1 MFIWLII
8 RLIQLIFSA
17 KTVFLSHKKS
27 VNSVFQPAY
36 NSSRMGH
43 YQLARQH
50 MPCDIILFSLIRFP
64 NLRERD
70 VIMYWYLL
78 GKGIQ
83 LVRLSLSTESAA
95 IQQCFSLTINQQTV
109 FSATMNQR
117 NEQADI

>member
-1 MFIWLII
+1 
-8 RLIQLIFSA
+8 
-17 KTVFLSHKKS
+17 
-27 VNSVFQPAY
+27 
-36 NSSRMGH
+36 MGH